1 VVGRPASLVRRFAL
15 GKNFPNT
22 IARVFKE
29 LLKLQSEPMSWRR
42 RDGQSFRAV
51 LEKIDA
57 VALTPAATK
66 KKRPRANAARAKI
79 AGRDLIDAP
88 PLNRVALSTTASDEV
103 NVGARPTNMP
113 NSLSVQMAAR
123 ALS

>member
-1 VVGRPASLVRRFAL
+1 VSLVSKPRAAKTLQMPSREFL
-15 GKNFPNT
+15 EGF
-22 IARVFKE
+22 
-29 LLKLQSEPMSWRR
+29 LKLPSGPMSWRR
-42 RDGQSFRAV
+42 RDGQSFRGV

-57 VALTPAATK
+57 VALIPAATR
-66 KKRPRANAARAKI
+66 KKRLKANAARAKI

-103 NVGARPTNMP
+103 IVGARSTNILSP
-113 NSLSVQMAAR
+113 LSVYMTPG